1 MSFTHRQAAAFARVK
16 VMGDFYAGLPDI
28 EGFIQESFCAQMQ
41 DEDVH
46 FYQNFTGD
54 DWKDIKHKYGIKV
67 PCGPNTES
75 SDDDLDWESDAER
88 KARLLSNEKKIKEK
102 AEKKRLKKQRQKVR
116 KRLEK
121 QQNTT
126 QDKIKDKASEVCEE
140 DKEYLNL
147 RAMASS
153 LNSESSNNTSDGS
166 SNEEDEGLDLT
177 SSFVTKAAEIAK
189 RQLEQKHDKKKSPLK
204 EEPKTPEKTEGT
216 HEANH
221 VNKDPV
227 TSSPKMEDFVKM
239 SAELAMIGNKLAGVG
254 EYKIAVNYFTDA
266 IKYNPTEYRL
276 FGNRA
281 FCFERMQEY
290 EKSLSDAELS
300 LSMSPGWVR
309 GLFRKGRALAGLK
322 RYEEA
327 ACAFKKILE
336 LNGSSPEAAQELM
349 NVQILQLM
357 ENGFTRE
364 QSSNAL
370 IIHGNVEKA
379 QEALSKLNKLQV
391 SPPAPVPVQ
400 QVANVTGVSPGL
412 SAKAAAAPRPPLQPP
427 LPPAQ
432 DASKTLPL
440 EKTPLIPV
448 QNQQS
453 QPKPNAP
460 AAPKSNH
467 VEQAPELF
475 PVWVGNLSFSVT
487 ENLLGSIFNKV
498 GPVYSLKQLPAKRC
512 AFINY
517 TQQQHCDD
525 AIRRYHGFE
534 LMGSKIAV
542 RYPDRI
548 PPGLN
553 ISKSAHKANH
563 PSDENISNNLYERKW
578 QPYYKYRD
586 PFKY

>member
-1 MSFTHRQAAAFARVK
+1 MSFGHRQAAYFAGVK
-16 VMGDFYAGLPDI
+16 RIHDFVSGHPDI
-28 EGFIQESFCAQMQ
+28 EGFIHESVLAQLQ
-41 DEDVH
+41 DVR
-46 FYQNFTGD
+46 FYENFTKD
-54 DWKDIKHKYGIKV
+54 DWKD
-67 PCGPNTES
+67 S
-75 SDDDLDWESDAER
+75 SDDDSYWAQESDAER
-88 KARLLSNEKKIKEK
+88 KAGSLLDEKKIKEK
-102 AEKKRLKKQRQKVR
+102 AEKKRLKKQRQKER

-121 QQNTT
+121 QQNAT
-126 QDKIKDKASEVCEE
+126 QDDKIKDTTSEICNT

-147 RAMASS
+147 RNMASS
-153 LNSESSNNTSDGS
+153 LDAESSDNISDGS
-166 SNEEDEGLDLT
+166 GNEDEGLDLT

-189 RQLEQKHDKKKSPLK
+189 RQLEQKQEIKDKKKSPVK
-204 EEPKTPEKTEGT
+204 EAKTPEKP

-221 VNKDPV
+221 DVNKPF
-227 TSSPKMEDFVKM
+227 SSPKMEDFVKI
-239 SAELAMIGNKLAGVG
+239 SAEFAMFGNKLAAAGD
-254 EYKIAVNYFTDA
+254 YKMAVKYFTDA

-290 EKSLSDAELS
+290 EKSLSDAQLS

-327 ACAFKKILE
+327 ACAFMEIIE

-349 NVQILQLM
+349 NVQISQLM
-357 ENGFTRE
+357 VNGFTRE

-370 IIHGNVEKA
+370 VIHGNVEKA
-379 QEALSKLNKLQV
+379 QEVLSKLNKLQV

-400 QVANVTGVSPGL
+400 QVANMTGVSPGL
-412 SAKAAAAPRPPLQPP
+412 SAKAAAAPCPL

-432 DASKTLPL
+432 DASKTHPP
-440 EKTPLIPV
+440 EKKPLIPV

-460 AAPKSNH
+460 VALKSSH
-467 VEQAPELF
+467 VAQAPELF
-475 PVWVGNLSFSVT
+475 PVWVGNLSLSVT
-487 ENLLGSIFNKV
+487 ENSLRNLFNKV
-498 GPVYSLKQLPAKRC
+498 GTVYSIKQLPAKRC

-525 AIRRYHGFE
+525 AIWRYHGFE
-534 LMGSKIAV
+534 LMGSKLAV

-548 PPGLN
+548 PPWSEH
-553 ISKSAHKANH
+553 IQSSPH
-563 PSDENISNNLYERKW
+563 I
-578 QPYYKYRD
+578 
-586 PFKY
+586 